1 MTPLKVFATLALL
14 LASLPIMAMDCT
26 ALDQQGNEKG
36 IRIPE
41 SDAVLKTIGTGRVQF
56 YSAPSEACVMK
67 GVFILP
73 HEDLTGYG
81 TYGDF
86 TSVMYMNPKTG
97 EDTEG
102 WVKSSRVKY
111 TGYGI
116 GPN

>member
-1 MTPLKVFATLALL
+1 
-14 LASLPIMAMDCT
+14 MAMDCT
-26 ALDQQGNEKG
+26 ALDNQANEKG

-41 SDAVLKTIGTGRVQF
+41 SNAVMVTIGTGRVQF
-56 YSAPSEACVMK
+56 YSGPSENCTMK

-73 HEDLTGYG
+73 REQLTAYE

-86 TSVMYMNPKTG
+86 TAVMYMNPKTG

-102 WVKSSRVKY
+102 WVKSSRVTF